1 MGLIAENL
9 KSVRERIKRAC
20 SRAGRNPDSVTLVG
34 VTKTVDPERI
44 SAGVEAGLEHVGENY
59 VQEAKKKK
67 EKLDNLKVTWHF
79 IGHLQSNKAKQAVK
93 FFDWIHTL
101 DRQSLAKKL
110 NSAVQKL
117 RTEPLP
123 VLIQVNVG
131 LEDTKSGV
139 HPDEL
144 FDLYK
149 SVIHLDGLQ
158 VRGLM
163 VIPPFEE
170 NPEATR
176 VYFRNLKNLLDRLR
190 DISPTPELLTELSM
204 GMSHDFEVAIEEG
217 ATMVRVGTAI
227 FGKRPAK

>member
-1 MGLIAENL
+1 
-9 KSVRERIKRAC
+9 
-20 SRAGRNPDSVTLVG
+20 
-34 VTKTVDPERI
+34 
-44 SAGVEAGLEHVGENY
+44 Y